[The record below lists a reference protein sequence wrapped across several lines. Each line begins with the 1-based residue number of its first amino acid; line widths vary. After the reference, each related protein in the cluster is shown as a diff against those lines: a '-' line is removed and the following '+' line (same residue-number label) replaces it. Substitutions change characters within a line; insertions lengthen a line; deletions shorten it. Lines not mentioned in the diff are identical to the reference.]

1 MRLIEFTD
9 LEGDVAF
16 INPKYL
22 VAIEKVSNE
31 LNEKY
36 NGNYRIATV
45 NNRTFFVNEQNFNII
60 WNTIVTMK
68 D

>member
-31 LNEKY
+31 LNEKH

-60 WNTIVTMK
+60 
-68 D
+68 